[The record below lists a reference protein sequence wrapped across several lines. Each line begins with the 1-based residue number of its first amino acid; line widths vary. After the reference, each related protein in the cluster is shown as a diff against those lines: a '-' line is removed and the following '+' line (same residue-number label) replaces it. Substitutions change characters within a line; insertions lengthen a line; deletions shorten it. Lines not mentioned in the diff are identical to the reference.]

1 MNNPN
6 IIACL
11 KILVITGLLAA
22 PIVASAQ
29 PATHVHR
36 IGVLSGAAMQSMWRT
51 QPQYDAFLDGLR
63 QLGYV
68 EGQNVAI
75 EFRTAEGK
83 YDRLPDLAAELVG
96 LKVVV
101 LFVVTCGAPLDAARR
116 ATQTIPIVVGACTG
130 DMVASG
136 VVKSL
141 ARPGGNVTG
150 LQKLNPELSAKR
162 LELLKAVVPNASR
175 VAVLWD
181 PGYSN
186 FAADWSALRAAA
198 NTLGVTLH
206 PVEVHGP
213 AEYQAAFAT
222 MASSQDAALLT
233 FSDSMTYV
241 HGRRLAEVAAENR
254 LPAMYVY
261 QEIPNTGGLMSYGPN
276 IPDMFRRATVFVD
289 KILKGT
295 KPGDLPIEQ
304 PTHFEFVINL
314 KTAKAL
320 GITVP
325 PSVLMRADKVIE

>member
-1 MNNPN
+1 M
-6 IIACL
+6 L
-11 KILVITGLLAA
+11 STWR
-22 PIVASAQ
+22 SQ
-29 PATHVHR
+29 P
-36 IGVLSGAAMQSMWRT
+36 L
-51 QPQYDAFLDGLR
+51 YEAFLDGLR
-63 QLGYV
+63 QHGYV
-68 EGQNVAI
+68 EGENVAI

-96 LKVVV
+96 LNVEV

-116 ATQTIPIVVGACTG
+116 ATQTIPIVVGACTD
-130 DMVASG
+130 DMVAAG
-136 VVKSL
+136 IVKSL

-162 LELLKAVVPNASR
+162 LELLKAVVPSASR

-186 FAADWSALRAAA
+186 FGADWSALRAAA

-222 MASSQDAALLT
+222 MASNQDAALLT

-241 HGRRLAEVAAENR
+241 HGRRLAEVAGGNH
-254 LPAMYVY
+254 LPAMYAY
-261 QEIPNTGGLMSYGPN
+261 QEIPNAGGLMSYGPN
-276 IPDMFRRATVFVD
+276 IPEMFRRSTTFID
-289 KILKGT
+289 KILKGA

-325 PSVLMRADKVIE
+325 QSVLMRADKVIE

>member
-1 MNNPN
+1 MNSRN
-6 IIACL
+6 IIASL
-11 KILVITGLLAA
+11 RMLVAVGLVAA
-22 PIVASAQ
+22 ALFARAQ
-29 PATHVHR
+29 PPTKVHR
-36 IGVLSGAAMQSMWRT
+36 VGVVSGAATLSTWRS
-51 QPQYDAFLDGLR
+51 QPLYEAFLDGLR

-83 YDRLPDLAAELVG
+83 YDRLPDLMAELVG
-96 LKVVV
+96 LNVEV

-116 ATQTIPIVVGACTG
+116 ATQTIPIVVGACTD
-130 DMVASG
+130 DMVAAG
-136 VVKSL
+136 IVKSL
-141 ARPGGNVTG
+141 ARPGGNITG

-213 AEYQAAFAT
+213 AEYQTAFIT
-222 MASSQDAALLT
+222 MASKQDAALLT

-241 HGRRLAEVAAENR
+241 HGRRLADVAAENR
-254 LPAMYVY
+254 LPAMYAY
-261 QEIPNTGGLMSYGPN
+261 QEIATAGGLMSYGPS

-289 KILKGT
+289 KILKGA

-304 PTHFEFVINL
+304 PTKFELVINL
-314 KTAKAL
+314 KTARAL
-320 GITVP
+320 GITIP
-325 PSVLMRADKVIE
+325 QSVLMRADKVIE

>member
-1 MNNPN
+1 MNGRH
-6 IIACL
+6 ITAYL
-11 KILVITGLLAA
+11 KMVFGLGLLAA
-22 PIVASAQ
+22 SIVATAQ
-29 PATHVHR
+29 PPTKVHR
-36 IGVLSGAAMQSMWRT
+36 VGVLAGAAMQSMWRN
-51 QPQYDAFLDGLR
+51 QPQYEAFLDGLR

-96 LKVVV
+96 LKVEV
-101 LFVVTCGAPLDAARR
+101 LFVVTCGAPLDAARG
-116 ATQTIPIVVGACTG
+116 ATRTIPIVVGACTG
-130 DMVASG
+130 DMVAAG
-136 VVKSL
+136 IVTSL

-181 PGYSN
+181 PGYSD

-213 AEYQAAFAT
+213 AEYQTAFAT
-222 MASSQDAALLT
+222 MASKQDAALLT
-233 FSDSMTYV
+233 FSDSMTYI

-254 LPAMYVY
+254 LPAMYAY
-261 QEIPNTGGLMSYGPN
+261 QEVAAAGGLMSYGPS

-289 KILKGT
+289 RILKGA
-295 KPGDLPIEQ
+295 KPGDLPVEQ
-304 PTHFEFVINL
+304 PTKFELVINL
-314 KTAKAL
+314 QTAKAL
-320 GITVP
+320 GVTIP
-325 PSVLMRADKVIE
+325 QSILLRADKVIE